1 MSTAAESI
9 LGRPDRMWPSVTV
22 SLAVHA
28 LIIVWALARP
38 AGPEIDLEQKPIVA
52 RLVRL
57 GEKKPEE
64 FLPRKEAPPEP
75 PAPAPAVVVAAAP
88 GPNVPMAP
96 PAAKPAPKAPP
107 AKPPPA
113 AAAPSR
119 GTGTSLASVL
129 SRVRDDV
136 QREKRYG
143 SPDGDPAGDS
153 DTASEGDRYLA
164 LVQRALKA
172 SYRIPATISERDRLH
187 LKGTIVVYIEGDGR
201 IARWRIEKPSG
212 NGAFDDALE
221 RTLRET
227 RLPPPPDAMRERY
240 RSIGVQVLF
249 QI

>member
-1 MSTAAESI
+1 MTRAAESL

-28 LIIVWALARP
+28 LVIVWALARP
-38 AGPEIDLEQKPIVA
+38 AGPEIDLEQKPIMA

-64 FLPRKEAPPEP
+64 FLPRKEAPPEA
-75 PAPAPAVVVAAAP
+75 PAPAPAPAP
-88 GPNVPMAP
+88 NAP
-96 PAAKPAPKAPP
+96 LAPSAPAAKPAPKALA

-113 AAAPSR
+113 AAPAR

-187 LKGTIVVYIEGDGR
+187 LKGTVVVFIEGDGR

-240 RSIGVQVLF
+240 RSVGVQVLF